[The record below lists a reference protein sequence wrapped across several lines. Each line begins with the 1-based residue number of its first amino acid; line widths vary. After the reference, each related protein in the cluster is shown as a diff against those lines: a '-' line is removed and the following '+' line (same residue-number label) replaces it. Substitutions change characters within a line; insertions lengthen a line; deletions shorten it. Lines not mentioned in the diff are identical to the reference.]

1 MDYVHQKYPG
11 VNVGLL
17 GVSMGGAATLLARP
31 SLPVEAII
39 VESVFPTIEEAVEDR
54 LVVRLGPLGKLGAP
68 LLTWQLRPRLEIGV
82 EDLCPIRSAAK
93 IATPKFFLAGDMDCN
108 TTLAESRA
116 LFAAAAEPKQL
127 WIVPGAGH
135 VDLHHFARAEY
146 EQKVLAFLAEHLE
159 PGRPIRGN

>member
-1 MDYVHQKYPG
+1 V
-11 VNVGLL
+11 
-17 GVSMGGAATLLARP
+17 
-31 SLPVEAII
+31 
-39 VESVFPTIEEAVEDR
+39 
-54 LVVRLGPLGKLGAP
+54 
-68 LLTWQLRPRLEIGV
+68 
-82 EDLCPIRSAAK
+82 
-93 IATPKFFLAGDMDCN
+93 PKFFLVGDMDCN